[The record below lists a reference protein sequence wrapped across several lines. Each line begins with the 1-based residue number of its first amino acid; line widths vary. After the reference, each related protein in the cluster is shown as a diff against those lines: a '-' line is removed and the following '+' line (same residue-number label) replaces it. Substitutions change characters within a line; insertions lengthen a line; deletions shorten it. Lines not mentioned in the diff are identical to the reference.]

1 MGDVISIRRW
11 PGSGSATGGQPDSVE
26 GEPPAPIEVRLE
38 FLAHEPALRRRAVR
52 LAPVRDVEHLVRDS
66 FELLLCTQADRRPEH
81 LAVWLYMALGHLYV
95 RRCQQRLRLVRHR
108 EVPPEPMTPPR
119 WALTSRARFA
129 AAVDLLPPEFRR
141 VFVLH
146 AVHGLS
152 YDQIAAELG
161 VSRLAVFARLFRARL
176 LLKDMLADLLEAEG
190 QQHDRGV

>member
-1 MGDVISIRRW
+1 VYVQRCQRR
-11 PGSGSATGGQPDSVE
+11 PQ
-26 GEPPAPIEVRLE
+26 
-38 FLAHEPALRRRAVR
+38 
-52 LAPVRDVEHLVRDS
+52 LVRD
-66 FELLLCTQADRRPEH
+66 AD
-81 LAVWLYMALGHLYV
+81 AV
-95 RRCQQRLRLVRHR
+95 
-108 EVPPEPMTPPR
+108 PEPVTPPL
-119 WALTSRARFA
+119 WALTSGARFA